1 MQQFELRFWNGL
13 RERHSMNS
21 FISKNYSLARVLLLM
36 AIAGIMCVQI
46 ALGYNTK
53 SFEIRFQE
61 LVEIVPHSI
70 ANGKINQVAATFVGY
85 YDKRCPDRGVICE
98 HPPPAKAWLLISGVD
113 CSSQFAK
120 QLIEVVESGYH
131 APKLPNNRAFGY
143 QFFFSKLTPERSLN
157 RNFDPRDYRLT
168 VRVEP
173 DSNAA
178 PCKNSGIINDI
189 K

>member
-1 MQQFELRFWNGL
+1 
-13 RERHSMNS
+13 MNS
-21 FISKNYSLARVLLLM
+21 FLSKNYLLAHVLLLM
-36 AIAGIMCVQI
+36 AIIGVVCVQI
-46 ALGYNTK
+46 ARTYNTK

-61 LVEIVPHSI
+61 HAEIVPRSI

-98 HPPPAKAWLLISGVD
+98 HPPTAKAWLLISGVD
-113 CSSQFAK
+113 CSSQFAE
-120 QLIEVVESGYH
+120 QLIEVVESEYH
-131 APKLPNNRAFGY
+131 APKLANNRAFGY
-143 QFFFSKLTPERSLN
+143 QLFFSKLTPEPSLN

-173 DSNAA
+173 DSNPE
-178 PCKNSGIINDI
+178 PCKNSVVINDI